1 MSLMPVKPRCSF
13 CGSNVVALVL
23 GSGCLGFAPQTV
35 SPGSKE
41 LHRRVYLHEAYVS
54 SFPLGVCGC
63 LPARVAHVGGQLL
76 GLGYQ

>member
-1 MSLMPVKPRCSF
+1 MPVKRRCSF
-13 CGSNVVALVL
+13 CGGNVVALVL

-41 LHRRVYLHEAYVS
+41 PRACLSARSLCQQF
-54 SFPLGVCGC
+54 SFGC
-63 LPARVAHVGGQLL
+63 VWLPARVAHVGGELL